1 VILMNSIKLIL
12 LATAVLAVASLT
24 VGTTIQAQAKTI
36 LNTHSHSN
44 AETLQGNDG
53 SVLNT
58 DNPDIGGPFHS
69 NTNDNTHR
77 PYEPLYEGECCAD
90 RVRTNTHDI
99 PNKGGNGDKGD

>member
-1 VILMNSIKLIL
+1 MTTAL
-12 LATAVLAVASLT
+12 LAIASLV

-36 LNTHSHSN
+36 YNTHSHSN
-44 AETLQGNDG
+44 AETLEGNDG

-58 DNPDIGGPFHS
+58 DTTHS

-77 PYEPLYEGECCAD
+77 PYDGDCCAD

-99 PNKGGNGDKGD
+99 PNTGGSSD